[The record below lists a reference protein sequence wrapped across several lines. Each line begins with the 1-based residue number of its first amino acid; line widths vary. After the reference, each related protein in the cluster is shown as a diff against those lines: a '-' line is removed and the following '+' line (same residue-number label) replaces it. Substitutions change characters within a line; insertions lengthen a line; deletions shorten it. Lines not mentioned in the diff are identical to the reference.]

1 MLRKLFEFSGSQKVM
16 EKKPHSPS
24 KAGGGVGN
32 GEGLGRGR
40 ERERG
45 GEGERRGTPK
55 RLRPLSGT
63 FPKIKVFLTG
73 KSCQHFERPG

>member
-16 EKKPHSPS
+16 EKNLILHRRR
-24 KAGGGVGN
+24 GGGVGN

-73 KSCQHFERPG
+73 KSCQNFERPG